1 MVSQQEAQGN
11 TTEATGFDWELSGLQ
26 ADVARKILA
35 LIGSGKWQLQER
47 ISDAVLSRELNVSRS
62 PVRYV
67 LNLLTEYGLLAHVA
81 GKGYHLM
88 RMPAESEL
96 IDQLIPESE
105 NTNLYND
112 LMTARA
118 MGVIGTEVSETE
130 LVEQF
135 KATRGAVRRAL
146 MRFSAEG
153 LAERLPGHGWRF
165 TESLD
170 NERAVQ
176 ESYTFRL
183 VVECG
188 ALLQPD
194 YAPQADQLQAL
205 LRQQQAILDLPVGQ
219 LTKDAWFHANAAFHE
234 TIVSWANNR
243 FFTQSVR
250 WQNSLRRMTEY
261 ADFGKLSEKRLH
273 DACHDHIAILRAIQD
288 RDINFAAA
296 LLRRHIS
303 RSSRDDL

>member
-1 MVSQQEAQGN
+1 MNSKQEVQKN
-11 TTEATGFDWELSGLQ
+11 TAETTGFHWELSGLQ
-26 ADVARKILA
+26 ADVARKVLA
-35 LIGSGKWQLQER
+35 LIGSGKWQLQDR
-47 ISDAVLSRELNVSRS
+47 ISDAALSRELNVSRS

-67 LNLLTEYGLLAHVA
+67 LNLLTEYGLVAHVA
-81 GKGYHLM
+81 GKGYHLT
-88 RMPAESEL
+88 RVPEEGEL
-96 IDQLIPESE
+96 IDRLIPESE
-105 NTNLYND
+105 NTNLYNE

-118 MGVIGTEVSETE
+118 TGAIGAEVSETE

-135 KATRGAVRRAL
+135 KTTRGAVRRAL
-146 MRFSAEG
+146 MRFAAEG

-165 TESLD
+165 TKSLD

-194 YAPQADQLQAL
+194 YAPQEDQLQAL
-205 LRQQQAILDLPVGQ
+205 LRQQQTILDLAEDE

-261 ADFGKLSEKRLH
+261 ADFDKLSKKRLQ
-273 DACHDHIAILRAIQD
+273 DACHDHIAILRAIED
-288 RDINFAAA
+288 RDFNFAAA

-303 RSSRDDL
+303 RSSRD

>member
-1 MVSQQEAQGN
+1 MTTQQEAQKN
-11 TTEATGFDWELSGLQ
+11 TADATGFDWELSGLQ
-26 ADVARKILA
+26 ADVARKVLA
-35 LIGSGKWQLQER
+35 LISSGKWQLLER
-47 ISDAVLSRELNVSRS
+47 ISDAALSRELNVSRS
-62 PVRYV
+62 PVRFV

-81 GKGYHLM
+81 GKGYHLT
-88 RMPAESEL
+88 RMLAEDEL
-96 IDQLIPESE
+96 INQLIPESE

-146 MRFSAEG
+146 LRFSSEG

-194 YAPQADQLQAL
+194 YAPQEDQLQAL

-219 LTKDAWFHANAAFHE
+219 LSKDTWFSTNAAFHE

-261 ADFGKLSEKRLH
+261 ADFGTLSEKRLH

-288 RDINFAAA
+288 LDINFAAA

-303 RSSRDDL
+303 RSSRDD